1 MSPALLTELRQE
13 IASLCQHIALGRRTF
28 IDLISLSESSRT
40 AAESYVYV
48 VKALEAEPS
57 IGKVRARRMMTD
69 IGIAE
74 RCNIGSLTAYQIEQ
88 LKAALLS

>member
-13 IASLCQHIALGRRTF
+13 IASLCQHIALGQRSL

-57 IGKVRARRMMTD
+57 IGKVRARRIMTD

-74 RCNIGSLTAYQIEQ
+74 RCSIGSLTAHQVEM
-88 LKAALLS
+88 LKAALHS

>member
-13 IASLCQHIALGRRTF
+13 IGNLCQQIALGNRSF
-28 IDLISLSESSRT
+28 ADLISLSESDRN

-48 VKALEAEPS
+48 VKVLEAVPS
-57 IGKVRARRMMTD
+57 IGKVRARRIMAD

-74 RCNIGSLTAYQIEQ
+74 RCNIGSLTTQQVEQ
-88 LKAALLS
+88 LQTALYS

>member
-13 IASLCQHIALGRRTF
+13 IASLCQQIAVGQRSF
-28 IDLISLSESSRT
+28 VDLVSLSESNRT

-48 VKALEAEPS
+48 VKALEAERS
-57 IGKVRARRMMTD
+57 IGKVRARRIMTD

-74 RCNIGSLTAYQIEQ
+74 RCSIGSLTAHQVEQ